1 MAEAFMKAFLRFSP
15 LSLLAACAALIGF
28 GSQAFASGGEGAL
41 ELYPFVLSAI
51 GFDGASAHRW
61 APVASTVFVTLVVL
75 FGGLYFRG
83 SITSSGD
90 DVVPS
95 ERFSLRG
102 LVEMML
108 DFVYGM
114 AKDNCGHEYR
124 SFLPLLAT
132 LFLVILAGNLS
143 GLIPGLTP
151 ATVDIS
157 SNLAMGLVVFMA
169 YNMAGFREHG
179 FGYVK
184 QFWGPVAA
192 IGPLFVF
199 IELVSHLSRPFSL
212 SLRLAGNIFA
222 DHLILSV
229 FTGLTYVIAP
239 SLLMFFGLIVAGMQS
254 FVFTLLT
261 SIYVSMA
268 ISHDH

>member
-1 MAEAFMKAFLRFSP
+1 MRAFLRNFY
-15 LSLLAACAALIGF
+15 LSSLAACAASAF
-28 GSQAFASGGEGAL
+28 FSSSAFASGGEHSV
-41 ELYPFVLSAI
+41 EWYPVVLHAI
-51 GFDGASAHRW
+51 GYGDSAAHRW
-61 APVASTVFVTLVVL
+61 APVASSVLITLAL
-75 FGGLYFRG
+75 LALGFYFRG
-83 SITSSGD
+83 DISSSGD

-157 SNLAMGLVVFMA
+157 SNLAMGLVVFLA

-179 FGYVK
+179 FGYLK

>member
-1 MAEAFMKAFLRFSP
+1 MNAFSKFSIGSW
-15 LSLLAACAALIGF
+15 LSALVALV
-28 GSQAFASGGEGAL
+28 GSSNSAQASGGSQIVEW
-41 ELYPFVLSAI
+41 YPIVLHGLGLSDA
-51 GFDGASAHRW
+51 AAHRW
-61 APVASTVFVTLVVL
+61 APVASTLLITALLILSGL
-75 FGGLYFRG
+75 FFSRKI
-83 SITSSGD
+83 SAAGD
-90 DVVPS
+90 DVVPGA
-95 ERFSLRG
+95 RFSFRG
-102 LVEMML
+102 LIEILL
-108 DFVYGM
+108 DFVHGM

-124 SFLPLLAT
+124 GFLPLLAT
-132 LFLVILAGNLS
+132 LFLVILVGNLS
-143 GLIPGLTP
+143 GLVPGFTP

-157 SNLAMGLVVFMA
+157 SNLALGLIVFLT
-169 YNMAGFREHG
+169 YNVAGIREHG
-179 FGYVK
+179 FGYFK

-199 IELVSHLSRPFSL
+199 IELVSHMSRPFSL

-239 SLLMFFGLIVAGMQS
+239 SILMFFGLIVAGMQS
-254 FVFTLLT
+254 FVFALLT